1 MQETHSSDAI
11 AILTQLEEDPVLG
24 KFLDF
29 LAQDMEQ
36 NPQHIQPVTSK
47 TVERVQS
54 LVENVEID
62 LDAPLS
68 DEDE

>member
-1 MQETHSSDAI
+1 MTINRSETF
-11 AILTQLEEDPVLG
+11 QEDPVLG

-36 NPQHIQPVTSK
+36 NLQHIQPIRSTIL
-47 TVERVQS
+47 ERVQS
-54 LVENVEID
+54 LVEDVEID